1 MTREHDT
8 IPSTVDDRVERLICR
23 LLDNELLP
31 EERVELDSILAQ
43 DEAARQLL
51 AEYTQNDTLA
61 REALLSELDSA
72 KAVVRAGKYRGLVL
86 ASAGAILSAAAVI
99 ALSFLPSSWS
109 TTSNDNNEQTAVRR
123 PRSMPSY
130 VLPHVPDS
138 QNMAQPQFV
147 DYRADYQDTD
157 YSPRR
162 RRQNAYRDL
171 IGVQTSEDVIIIL
184 ERKRQTTRLSPVSGE
199 L

>member
-8 IPSTVDDRVERLICR
+8 LPSTVDDRVERLICR
-23 LLDNELLP
+23 FLDNELSP
-31 EERVELDSILAQ
+31 EERAELDSILAQ

-72 KAVVRAGKYRGLVL
+72 KTVVRSGKYRGFVL

-99 ALSFLPSSWS
+99 ALSFLPSVWS
-109 TTSNDNNEQTAVRR
+109 TPSNDHHEHTAVRQ

-130 VLPHVPDS
+130 VLPQVADS

-147 DYRADYQDTD
+147 DYQADYREAD

-171 IGVQTSEDVIIIL
+171 IGVQTSENVIIIL
-184 ERKRQTTRLSPVSGE
+184 ERKRQTTRLSPISGE